1 MTQPKELNL
10 CLDCHERRLR
20 PPIIDYPTSPFIM
33 CGDCEADTDLV
44 TIANPHADSF
54 TAQLRTE
61 GTCGH
66 KGPFSSDFPDVES
79 WCAKPLGHAEPHANS
94 DKDN

>member
-20 PPIIDYPTSPFIM
+20 PPIIDYPTDPFTM

-44 TIANPHADSF
+44 TIANPHTD
-54 TAQLRTE
+54 
-61 GTCGH
+61 
-66 KGPFSSDFPDVES
+66 KG
-79 WCAKPLGHAEPHANS
+79 N
-94 DKDN
+94 